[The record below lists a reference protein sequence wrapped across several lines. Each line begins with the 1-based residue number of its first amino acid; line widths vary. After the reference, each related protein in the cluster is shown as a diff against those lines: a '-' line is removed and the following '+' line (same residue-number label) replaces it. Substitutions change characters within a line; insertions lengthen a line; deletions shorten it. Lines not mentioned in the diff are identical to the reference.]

1 MLLTVHATAGAL
13 IGQQINNPVLAF
25 VLAFISHFILD
36 VIPHG
41 DHDWIEEYKGG
52 QKNKARKIVS
62 IVIIDIIVLIT
73 LLISKFYFK
82 SFTPNFPIIAGVVG
96 GVLPDFLVG
105 CHELSDK
112 LFKRFYRLHFVVH
125 DLLKFK
131 PSTASGL
138 FMQIVVLAVLL
149 LNF

>member
-1 MLLTVHATAGAL
+1 MLLSIHATAGAL
-13 IGQQINNPVLAF
+13 IGQQINNPILAFILAF
-25 VLAFISHFILD
+25 VSHFILD

-52 QKNKARKIVS
+52 QKAKARKIVS
-62 IVIIDIIVLIT
+62 IVVIDVLVLLA

-82 SFTPNFPIIAGVVG
+82 SFTPNLPIVAGVAG
-96 GVLPDFLVG
+96 GLLPDFLVG

-138 FMQIVVLAVLL
+138 FMQVIVLVALL
-149 LNF
+149 FTF